1 MCRQLFFRTIQL
13 PLSLHTHKCN
23 GIAAEIKIAIVTNA
37 SEGRDRGSMMRRK
50 KKYQKSTLL
59 MSCYLNVQKL
69 CVVRTEHEMRKRNEH
84 STKNYYHFHS
94 PHGIFLAIFV
104 FFCFYRF
111 IFLQPLVKMA
121 FTLIVRTSHIFMC
134 GWAVVAIFYWI
145 DTVHIKNDWKSTS
158 YDTIILKT
166 PNIVYLHLR
175 HRVIFVHCSTQSI

>member
-1 MCRQLFFRTIQL
+1 
-13 PLSLHTHKCN
+13 
-23 GIAAEIKIAIVTNA
+23 
-37 SEGRDRGSMMRRK
+37 
-50 KKYQKSTLL
+50 